1 MNGLDDFPLWAAI
14 LVSLLLLVGSGLTLL
29 GTIGLVRFQSFY
41 ERVHAP
47 TLGTTCG
54 AGGILIA
61 SMLFFSVLQSR
72 IAVHEVLITLFVTVT
87 TPVTLMLLAR
97 AAIYRD
103 RTEGKA
109 GMPQTLSGK
118 TPAHVEAQAGD
129 GSPPQG

>member
-1 MNGLDDFPLWAAI
+1 MTGLDDFPLWAAI
-14 LVSLLLLVGSGLTLL
+14 LVSLLLLAGSALTLL
-29 GTIGLVRFQSFY
+29 GTIGLVRFKSFY

-72 IAVHEVLITLFVTVT
+72 LALHELLITLFVTVT

-109 GMPQTLSGK
+109 KIPGFQND
-118 TPAHVEAQAGD
+118 V
-129 GSPPQG
+129 PPSSAMASDARPDDPG